1 MTGDIEIHGYAE
13 AIRLMSQLTDQM
25 QRTLV
30 RQALRRSAQP
40 IVATARA
47 RAPHRTGRLKR
58 SIGVVSLRRDRVPTV
73 IPMAVGPVFSVT
85 KNGKANAFYARFVH
99 DGTKERKP
107 YAVSRNSARADRRD
121 ARRGIHRA
129 RVLKFTGRE
138 GGTVYTPTARGMK
151 PNPFLRKAFD
161 LSSDVTVANFGRE
174 LETVIARFVNRN
186 FRKL

>member
-1 MTGDIEIHGYAE
+1 MTGGIEIHGYAE
-13 AIRLMSQLTDQM
+13 AVRLMSQLTDQM

-58 SIGVVSLRRDRVPTV
+58 SIGIVSLRRDRVPTV

-107 YAVSRNSARADRRD
+107 YAVSRNSA
-121 ARRGIHRA
+121 RGIHRA